1 MKKAI
6 IESVFYILISII
18 FGAAVFVIFGNNAG
32 FEWFSAYIVEKSLSV
47 DNLFVMYLIFNHFK
61 TPKEYQH
68 YCLFWGIVGVLV
80 LRGIFIFSGVA
91 LLNMFHWLIYPLGL
105 LLIYSGMKIY
115 LSSDEETEI
124 HENKVVIF
132 FKEHFKTLDGYC
144 GRSFFCDGRAT
155 VLFIVLLMIETTDFI
170 FAMDSIPAS
179 LGISK
184 NPFVIYTANIFA
196 VLGLRALYFVLA
208 GVVEKFWALK
218 YGISIVLCF
227 IGIKMLITDFYT
239 ISTALSLIFT
249 AVVLIV
255 SMLFS
260 LILSKNTDLR
270 GH

>member
-1 MKKAI
+1 MRKAI

-18 FGAAVFVIFGNNAG
+18 FGTAVFVKFGHNAG
-32 FEWFSAYIVEKSLSV
+32 YEWFSTYIVEKSLSV
-47 DNLFVMYLIFNHFK
+47 DNLFVMYLIFNHFN

-68 YCLFWGIVGVLV
+68 HCLFWGIIGVLI
-80 LRGIFIFSGVA
+80 LRGIFIFSGAA

-105 LLIYSGMKIY
+105 LLIYSGIKIY

-132 FKEHFKTLDGYC
+132 FKKHFKTLDRYAGS
-144 GRSFFCDGRAT
+144 RFFYGGKAT
-155 VLFIVLLMIETTDFI
+155 VLFIVLLMIETTDI
-170 FAMDSIPAS
+170 VFAMDSIPAS

-208 GVVEKFWALK
+208 EIVEKFWALK

-249 AVVLIV
+249 AVVLTV
-255 SMLFS
+255 STLFS
-260 LILSKNTDLR
+260 LILSKNTEL
-270 GH
+270 